1 MRSSIVGIAL
11 NPFYILNSFVGVIGC
26 LTLNSVFITCYMG
39 GNTILNFALIV
50 VGVVQV
56 LMPHGDMMGLYFY
69 GPGCLLDQIIVCQ
82 SWPLLRCIARADR
95 ASRGAPDAP
104 PPPDA
109 RQPAALEL
117 SSVQQ
122 TTGPATVA
130 APALSGAAPSIRAL
144 GALGDECT
152 CPITMQPMTDPVV
165 AADGHSY
172 DRAAIEGWFRSG
184 HRTSPMTGQ
193 TLRSQALIPNHR
205 LRQMIESI
213 DEHERRPQPAIVS
226 GRVVASAPPDVVES
240 V

>member
-95 ASRGAPDAP
+95 ARRGAPDAP
-104 PPPDA
+104 PAA
-109 RQPAALEL
+109 RQPAALVL
-117 SSVQQ
+117 SSARQ
-122 TTGPATVA
+122 TTAPAPAAA
-130 APALSGAAPSIRAL
+130 APPPRAAASARSL
-144 GALGDECT
+144 GTLEDECT

-172 DRAAIEGWFRSG
+172 DRVAIEGWFRAG

-193 TLRSQALIPNHR
+193 TLQSQALIPNHR

-213 DEHERRPQPAIVS
+213 DQHESRPQPSIVT
-226 GRVVASAPPDVVES
+226 GRVVASAPPDAVES

>member
-109 RQPAALEL
+109 REPPATPTSALEL
-117 SSVQQ
+117 FAQSDARRADEGGCCPEPVP
-122 TTGPATVA
+122 GCADA
-130 APALSGAAPSIRAL
+130 NANIALADELCCAEDGFAVC
-144 GALGDECT
+144 GDA
-152 CPITMQPMTDPVV
+152 M
-165 AADGHSY
+165 
-172 DRAAIEGWFRSG
+172 
-184 HRTSPMTGQ
+184 
-193 TLRSQALIPNHR
+193 
-205 LRQMIESI
+205 
-213 DEHERRPQPAIVS
+213 
-226 GRVVASAPPDVVES
+226 DVEQEQVILHF
-240 V
+240 